1 MAKTWMKNKNSKRWK
16 QLEYTLKYMPDEF
29 TSKDVKNFLEYKW
42 ADKGPRGRQGRVQRL
57 HHFTNRSIS
66 IFLNNHEDVV
76 KCNFKIKDTN
86 VYRKRNKNVMDRK
99 I

>member
-16 QLEYTLKYMPDEF
+16 QLEYALKYMPDEF